1 MPTTKKT
8 AKKTAKKKP
17 AATKKTAKK
26 TAKKKASTKK
36 PAPSTKPLAMKLGI
50 LEGLWVIDN
59 PPPGFELLKPPKVD
73 IGVDIQG
80 PLKDGQSV
88 LAFVVDRED
97 VGFLAAALKASL
109 PEQGEVKLWI
119 AYPKGGSGVDT
130 DLNRDVG
137 WEPILDLDLEP
148 VAQVAVDR
156 IWSALRF
163 RPTAPF

>member
-1 MPTTKKT
+1 
-8 AKKTAKKKP
+8 
-17 AATKKTAKK
+17 
-26 TAKKKASTKK
+26 
-36 PAPSTKPLAMKLGI
+36 MKLGI

-109 PEQGEVKLWI
+109 PGKGEVKLWI
-119 AYPKGGSGVDT
+119 AYPKGGAGVDT

-137 WEPILDLDLEP
+137 WEPILDLGLRP

-163 RPTAPF
+163 RPVAAV